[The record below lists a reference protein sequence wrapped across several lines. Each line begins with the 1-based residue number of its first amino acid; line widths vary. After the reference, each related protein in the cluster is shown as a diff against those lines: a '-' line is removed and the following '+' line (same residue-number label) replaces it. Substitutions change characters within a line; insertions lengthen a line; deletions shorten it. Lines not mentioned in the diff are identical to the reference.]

1 MPKLVWD
8 AVGQHLYE
16 TGVDHGVF
24 YPVVNGAYT
33 GGEAWNGLTAVNE
46 NPSGADETKLWA
58 DNQKYLGLRAAE
70 EYGATIEAYTYPD
83 GFATCDG
90 SATVVAGVKIGQQ
103 PRKPFGFVYRS
114 RIGNDTELDSY
125 GYKLHLIYGL
135 TANPSGKNYSTVND
149 SPEAITFSWE
159 ATSTPVNVDGF
170 KPTSNIEIDS
180 TKFDTVE
187 KKALLAALEAKL
199 YGSDGTVSYTEFT
212 GESFVEGVTYY
223 ERSGTDPNYVYTPTT
238 DVTPQSGTT
247 YYTKTTTG
255 ASDPYL
261 PLPAEVF
268 STLGYTPSNN

>member
-1 MPKLVWD
+1 MSKLVWD
-8 AVGQHLYE
+8 AIGEHFYE

-58 DNQKYLGLRAAE
+58 DNIKYLGLRAAE

-83 GFATCDG
+83 GFAACDG
-90 SATVVAGVKIGQQ
+90 SATVVAGVRIGQQ

-114 RIGNDTELDSY
+114 RIGNDTDLDNY

-135 TANPSGKNYSTVND
+135 TANPSQKGYSTVND

-159 ATSTPVNVDGF
+159 ASSTPVNVTGF

-180 TKFDTVE
+180 TKVDSD
-187 KKALLAALEAKL
+187 KLEDL
-199 YGSDGTVSYTEFT
+199 EEILF
-212 GESFVEGVTYY
+212 
-223 ERSGTDPNYVYTPTT
+223 GTDG
-238 DVTPQSGTT
+238 SGGAEGTT
-247 YYTKTTTG
+247 
-255 ASDPYL
+255 ARL
-261 PLPAEVF
+261 PMPDEVF
-268 STLGYTPSNN
+268 QILGYVAPVGG

>member
-1 MPKLVWD
+1 MSKLIWD
-8 AVGQHLYE
+8 AIGEHFYE

-24 YPVVNGAYT
+24 YPVVNGVYT

-58 DNQKYLGLRAAE
+58 DNIKYLGLRAAE

-83 GFATCDG
+83 GFAACDG
-90 SATVVAGVKIGQQ
+90 SATVISGVRIGQQ
-103 PRKPFGFVYRS
+103 ARKPFGFVYRS
-114 RIGNDTELDSY
+114 RIGNDTDLDNH

-135 TANPSGKNYSTVND
+135 TANPSQKGYSTVND

-159 ATSTPVNVDGF
+159 ASSTPVNVEGF

-180 TKFDTVE
+180 TKFTTTE
-187 KKALLAALEAKL
+187 KKALLDALEAKL

-212 GESFVEGVTYY
+212 GESFVEGTTYY

-247 YYTKTTTG
+247 YYTKTVTG
-255 ASDPYL
+255 ASEPYL
-261 PLPAEVF
+261 PLPEEVF
-268 STLGYTPSNN
+268 TTLGYTPSNS